1 MKIRMLY
8 TRLFII
14 LGIDIALIFASICGA
29 HLVRFE
35 FSFPPEFA
43 LSFYKILPAII
54 FIKITTFFF
63 FDLYRGMWRYTS
75 ISDLFNIIKAS
86 LISSFLI
93 ISFILFIT
101 RFEGF
106 SRSVFII
113 DWCLTVL
120 FITGHR
126 VAIRL
131 YYEQWSGNGS
141 WLTAT
146 QKIMGLLTKKQPE
159 GKKILIIGAGD
170 CGEKICRE
178 ITNNLHSRQNIVA
191 LLDDPP

>member
-1 MKIRMLY
+1 MKIRPLY

-14 LGIDIALIFASICGA
+14 LGIDIALISASIYGA

-35 FSFPPEFA
+35 FSIPPGFA
-43 LSFYKILPAII
+43 VLFYYILPAII
-54 FIKITTFFF
+54 FIKIATFFF

-86 LISSFLI
+86 TISSFLI
-93 ISFILFIT
+93 ISLILFMT

-120 FITGHR
+120 FVTGHR
-126 VAIRL
+126 IAIRL
-131 YYEQWSGNGS
+131 YYEQLSGDGS
-141 WLTAT
+141 WLTAIN
-146 QKIMGLLTKKQPE
+146 KLFGFLTKKQPE
-159 GKKILIIGAGD
+159 GKKILIIG
-170 CGEKICRE
+170 
-178 ITNNLHSRQNIVA
+178 
-191 LLDDPP
+191 